1 VAEIFGLAIAAA
13 FYPVLLAAV
22 LLILTR
28 PQPRGLLL
36 AFLLGGMAISLLA
49 GTLILVLAQDSG
61 ALSGS
66 SRRTVSPAVDIAV
79 GVLSL
84 VVAVVLWRRRDR
96 PRKERTQPQW
106 LSRRLGGA
114 SAWPVFVIG
123 VVLNLPGVYYL
134 AALKQISAG
143 GYGTATDAFL
153 LVAFN
158 LIMFALVEVPL
169 VWYVA
174 SPDGAR
180 RRVEALDAWFHAH
193 ATELGVAIAAV
204 VGAYLCAKGLRG
216 ALS

>member
-1 VAEIFGLAIAAA
+1 MAQIFGLAVAAA

-28 PQPRGLLL
+28 PEPGRLLL

-49 GTLILVLAQDSG
+49 GTVILLVVEDSG

-66 SRRTVSPAVDIAV
+66 SGRTVSPAVDIAV
-79 GVLSL
+79 GLLSL
-84 VVAVVLWRRRDR
+84 AVAVVLWRRRDR
-96 PRKERTQPQW
+96 PHTERGQPEW
-106 LSRRLGGA
+106 LSRRLGGG

-123 VVLNLPGVYYL
+123 VALNLPGVYYL
-134 AALKQISAG
+134 AALKQISVG

-153 LVAFN
+153 VVAFN
-158 LIMFALVEVPL
+158 LIMFTLVEVPL
-169 VWYVA
+169 IWFMT
-174 SPDGAR
+174 SPEGAR
-180 RRVEALDAWFHAH
+180 RRVAALDRWMHTH
-193 ATELGVAIAAV
+193 STQLGVCIAAV